1 MQNLKQRKEDN
12 NIITLPVS
20 KKVSPVTAMTG
31 KQFSLH
37 IKNTR
42 NLEIEKLRAEL
53 ERNQTEMKAIRKKH
67 ETKRLSFYKMPVGD
81 LKKYRRLQV
90 INHLLESSLMELAIL
105 KF

>member
-1 MQNLKQRKEDN
+1 MQNLKQHKED
-12 NIITLPVS
+12 NIITLPLS

-42 NLEIEKLRAEL
+42 NAEIEKLRAEL
-53 ERNQTEMKAIRKKH
+53 EKNQTQMKIIRSKH
-67 ETKRLSFYKMPVGD
+67 NIKRLSFYKMPLGD
-81 LKKYRRLQV
+81 LRKYRRLQV
-90 INHLLESSLMELAIL
+90 INHLLESSLTELAVL